1 MSNINHPFVYAII
14 MFIAGF
20 GIPVAATLSGTL
32 GGKLQNPVLAATI
45 LFGVGFLAA
54 ALFLLFSQGIPSI
67 SDYSSS
73 EKVPVRYYLGG
84 LFILFY
90 ILTVTWIGPKFG
102 IGNAI
107 AFVLLGQLTSMT
119 LIDHFSLFNAP
130 HYPISLQRFIGLII
144 MAIGVFL
151 VVRKN

>member
-1 MSNINHPFVYAII
+1 MFV
-14 MFIAGF
+14 AGF
-20 GIPVAATLSGTL
+20 GIPIAATLSGTL
-32 GGKLQNPVLAATI
+32 GGKIQNPMLAATV

-54 ALFLLFSQGIPSI
+54 TLFVVLTQGLPSI
-67 SDYSSS
+67 SDFTIQ
-73 EKVPVRYYLGG
+73 EGLPIRFYLGG

-90 ILTVTWIGPKFG
+90 VLTVTWIGPKFG

-119 LIDHFSLFNAP
+119 LIDHFSLFQAP
-130 HYPISLQRFIGLII
+130 NHPISLRRFIGLIV

-151 VVRKN
+151 VVRR

>member
-1 MSNINHPFVYAII
+1 MSNLNHPIIYAIV

-20 GIPVAATLSGTL
+20 GIPIAATLSGSL
-32 GGKLQNPVLAATI
+32 GGKLHNPILAASI
-45 LFGVGFLAA
+45 LFAVGFLASVIF
-54 ALFLLFSQGIPSI
+54 LFFTQGLPSFSDLSTTEGIPT
-67 SDYSSS
+67 
-73 EKVPVRYYLGG
+73 RFYLGG

-90 ILTVTWIGPKFG
+90 ILTVTWVGPRFG

-130 HYPISLQRFIGLII
+130 SHPISLRRFIGLII

-151 VVRKN
+151 VVRKH

>member
-1 MSNINHPFVYAII
+1 MSNLNHPIFFAII

-32 GGKLQNPVLAATI
+32 GGKLQNPALAAVI
-45 LFGVGFLAA
+45 LFAVGLIGAS
-54 ALFLLFSQGIPSI
+54 LFLVFTQGIPSL
-67 SDYSSS
+67 SDFSAA
-73 EKVPVRYYLGG
+73 ERIPTRFYLGG
-84 LFILFY
+84 LLIVFY
-90 ILTVTWIGPKFG
+90 ILSVTWVGPKFG

-130 HYPISLQRFIGLII
+130 NYPITLQRFIGLIV
-144 MAIGVFL
+144 MTVGVFL
-151 VVRKN
+151 VVRK

>member
-1 MSNINHPFVYAII
+1 

-20 GIPVAATLSGTL
+20 GIPIAATLSGTL
-32 GGKLQNPVLAATI
+32 GGKLQNPILAATI

-54 ALFLLFSQGIPSI
+54 ALFLFFTQGTAFI
-67 SDYSSS
+67 SDFNA
-73 EKVPVRYYLGG
+73 KGNIPIKFYLGG

-130 HYPISLQRFIGLII
+130 HYPISLQRFIGLVI

-151 VVRKN
+151 VVRR